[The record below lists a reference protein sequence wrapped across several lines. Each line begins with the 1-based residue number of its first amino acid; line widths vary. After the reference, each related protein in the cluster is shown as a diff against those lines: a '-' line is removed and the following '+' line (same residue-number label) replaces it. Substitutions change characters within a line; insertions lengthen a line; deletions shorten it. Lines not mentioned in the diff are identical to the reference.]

1 LDSLTAEERTA
12 LYNKEKAASDA
23 RRLAY
28 ENDLQDELD
37 TLTEDQHDAV
47 WSVADS
53 LWAPEYPGTTEGFRG
68 RMGRIYRALE
78 TVRAAA
84 DPKLLIVPASAGLT
98 ARQGVRTVTSYS
110 EEVKPPAKL
119 KTEAGDGAGGEG
131 GGAC

>member
-28 ENDLQDELD
+28 ENDLLDELD
-37 TLTEDQHDAV
+37 TLTEDQYDAV

-84 DPKLLIVPASAGLT
+84 DPKLLIVPASAGL
-98 ARQGVRTVTSYS
+98 ARQGVRTVTSHS
-110 EEVKPPAKL
+110 EEVKPAKKL
-119 KTEAGDGAGGEG
+119 KTEAGDGAVGEG

>member
-1 LDSLTAEERTA
+1 
-12 LYNKEKAASDA
+12 
-23 RRLAY
+23 
-28 ENDLQDELD
+28 
-37 TLTEDQHDAV
+37 V

-68 RMGRIYRALE
+68 RLARIYRALE
-78 TVRAAA
+78 TVRATA
-84 DPKLLIVPASAGLT
+84 DPKLLIVPASAGL

-119 KTEAGDGAGGEG
+119 KTEAGEGGEG

>member
-1 LDSLTAEERTA
+1 M
-12 LYNKEKAASDA
+12 
-23 RRLAY
+23 
-28 ENDLQDELD
+28 
-37 TLTEDQHDAV
+37 

-68 RMGRIYRALE
+68 RLARITHAVGV
-78 TVRAAA
+78 VRGTA
-84 DPKLLIVPASAGLT
+84 DPKLLIIPASAGL

-119 KTEAGDGAGGEG
+119 KTEAGEGAGEG